1 MPTPRTTFLSA
12 FAAALADRLPGAW
25 TSEYHRHPTYEDQFP
40 TIERL
45 WDAGHVHYIV
55 SQYVLGHD
63 AILHGPGGE
72 QLYVTDR
79 PLYRHQF
86 VVAALEPEG
95 FKPHQMSPVREPDGI
110 AVPNDPVRAAAAVTR
125 RLLPRYRAALGE
137 VRDKALL
144 QPEPPHRQPAPEVAQ
159 TLTLV
164 WYPDGVVGAPY
175 DSVPEE
181 ARMTLFGCN
190 FQYRP
195 NEFAFVLPAA
205 YSAKE
210 RALLVQLAAQRLT
223 LQGIGVNFRRA
234 APLPPPTAASA
245 AASKTLPTVSASP
258 KSTFRR

>member
-12 FAAALADRLPGAW
+12 FAVALAERLPGTW
-25 TSEYHRHPTYEDQFP
+25 TSEYHRHPTYKDQFP

-45 WDAGHVHYIV
+45 WDAGHVDYIV

-63 AILHGPGGE
+63 AVLNGPDGE

-86 VVAALEPEG
+86 VVAPLEPEG
-95 FKPHQMSPVREPDGI
+95 FKPHQISPVRAPNGI

-125 RLLPRYRAALGE
+125 RVLPRYRAALAA
-137 VRDKALL
+137 VRHNAYG

-195 NEFAFVLPAA
+195 NEFAFVLPAS
-205 YSAKE
+205 YSPKE

-234 APLPPPTAASA
+234 APLPSPTAASA
-245 AASKTLPTVSASP
+245 AASKVLPMVSSSP
-258 KSTFRR
+258 KSTSRR

>member
-1 MPTPRTTFLSA
+1 MPSPRSDLSA
-12 FAAALADRLPGAW
+12 FAAALAVSLPGAW
-25 TSEYHRHPTYEDQFP
+25 TREYHRHPAYADQFP
-40 TIERL
+40 IAERL
-45 WDAGHVHYIV
+45 WDAGHVDYIV

-63 AILHGPGGE
+63 AILYGPDGE
-72 QLYVTDR
+72 QLYITDR
-79 PLYRHQF
+79 PRYRHQF

-95 FKPHQMSPVREPDGI
+95 FKNHQISPVREPHGI

-125 RLLPRYRAALGE
+125 RMLPRYRAALDA
-137 VRDKALL
+137 VRNNAFA
-144 QPEPPHRQPAPEVAQ
+144 QPEPPHRQPAPDIAQ

-181 ARMTLFGCN
+181 ARKTLYASH

-195 NEFAFVLPAA
+195 NEFAFVLPSS
-205 YSAKE
+205 YSPKE

-234 APLPPPTAASA
+234 APLPPPTPTPA
-245 AASKTLPTVSASP
+245 AASKTLPTISSSP
-258 KSTFRR
+258 HSTARR